1 MLKPKQITIAG
12 SGLVGALQSIYLA
25 KRGFDVTLYE
35 RRPDMRSNRMSAGRS
50 INLALS
56 DRGFKG
62 LEGVGIRKEIEE
74 ISIAMYRRVMHDTK
88 GNLSFKN
95 YGKDGQ
101 AIYSVSPGCFTFKLM
116 DLAVESGVKHK
127 FS

>member
-88 GNLSFKN
+88 GNLSFQN

-101 AIYSVSPGCFTFKLM
+101 AIYSVSRGGLNCKLM
-116 DLAVESGVKHK
+116 DLA
-127 FS
+127 